1 MKRHGNLYDEI
12 VSMDNIELAYQKAKR
27 NKGWQQKV
35 RRVERRREHYLALLR
50 EKMMDGT
57 YYTSP
62 YKMKKVYE
70 PKERTI
76 YVLPFYPDRICQ
88 HAVMNV
94 ISPIWDRLFIYDS
107 YACREGKGQHA
118 GSLRCMQFVR
128 RNQYV
133 LQCDVSKFYPN
144 INHEVLMQIIERKI
158 KDKRVLALL
167 GEIVRSIG
175 GEKNVPIGNYT
186 SQWFGNLYLNELD
199 MLMKHKY
206 HVKDYMRYC
215 DDFLLF
221 SNDKAFLR
229 GMAGVIRDFL
239 GEHLKLKLSK
249 CSLYPTSQGVDFL
262 GYRHFPSGKI
272 LVRKSTAKRIK
283 KQLKTVRWKVKH
295 GRMTREQALSTVC
308 SYSGWI
314 KWANA
319 HHLALS
325 TGLYEF
331 EKELRGGG
339 EAREVME

>member
-144 INHEVLMQIIERKI
+144 INHEVLMQIIKRKI

-221 SNDKAFLR
+221 GNDKAFLR
-229 GMAGVIRDFL
+229 EMAGVIRDFL

-283 KQLKTVRWKVKH
+283 KQLKAVRWKVKH

-308 SYSGWI
+308 SYRGWI
-314 KWANA
+314 QWANA
-319 HHLALS
+319 HHLAVS
-325 TGLYEF
+325 THLYEL

-339 EAREVME
+339 EACEVME